1 MNPANQKYHIISPDG
16 LPLTPEPFASKQ
28 AALDYIPGWRDHLRH
43 QGYYAGVER
52 RIPLTE
58 LAGYLTIVPE
68 TEANEVMENMYDK
81 ISNRNQTAL
90 AQLME
95 KAEAYARGAMARF
108 GEIPPTLLMSG
119 PSGES
124 GFCRN
129 NLLTDAKKKEFLTTG
144 RMMCVSQGA
153 QAVVYCA
160 SGWAETHVRAAA
172 VQATSGPAQEEALFL
187 VGESK
192 EITVKRILPVQR
204 SDDEEFLGFGKARE
218 ANDARVSPQVGVF
231 LSQHAPDESMRRE
244 AGRYLAEM
252 KVVRAK
258 TNRGQ
263 EIGGMMI

>member
-1 MNPANQKYHIISPDG
+1 MNPANEKYHIISPDG

-58 LAGYLTIVPE
+58 LAGYLTIVTEP
-68 TEANEVMENMYDK
+68 EANEVMENMYDK
-81 ISNRNQTAL
+81 ISNRNQTVL

-95 KAEAYARGAMARF
+95 KAEVYARGAMARF
-108 GEIPPTLLMSG
+108 GEVPPTVLMSG
-119 PSGES
+119 PTGES

-129 NLLTDAKKKEFLTTG
+129 DLLADAKKKEFLTMG

-160 SGWAETHVRAAA
+160 SGWAETHGRNAA
-172 VQATSGPAQEEALFL
+172 VHATSRPAQEEALFL

-192 EITVKRILPVQR
+192 ETTVKRILPVQR
-204 SDDEEFLGFGKARE
+204 SDDEEFLGLGKARE
-218 ANDARVSPQVGVF
+218 ASNARVSPQVGLF
-231 LSQHAPDESMRRE
+231 LRQRTPDEAMRRDAE
-244 AGRYLAEM
+244 RYLMERKMVHM
-252 KVVRAK
+252 KP
-258 TNRGQ
+258 NREQ
-263 EIGGMMI
+263 GMTM

>member
-1 MNPANQKYHIISPDG
+1 MKPANEKYHIISPDG
-16 LPLTPEPFASKQ
+16 LPLTPEPFASRQ
-28 AALDYIPGWRDHLRH
+28 EALDYIPGWRDHLRH

-58 LAGYLTIVPE
+58 LAGYLTIVTE
-68 TEANEVMENMYDK
+68 TEANEVMENMYEK
-81 ISNRNQTAL
+81 ISKRNQSAL

-108 GEIPPTLLMSG
+108 GEVPPTLLMSG

-129 NLLTDAKKKEFLTTG
+129 DLLTDAKKKEFLTTG

-153 QAVVYCA
+153 AAVVYCA
-160 SGWAETHVRAAA
+160 SGWAETHGRDAA
-172 VQATSGPAQEEALFL
+172 VQATSGPAQEKALFL

-192 EITVKRILPVQR
+192 ETTVKRILPVQR
-204 SDDEEFLGFGKARE
+204 ADDEEFLGFGKARE
-218 ANDARVSPQVGVF
+218 VNNARVSPQVGAF

-244 AGRYLAEM
+244 AGRYLAERKLV
-252 KVVRAK
+252 KVKRK
-258 TNRGQ
+258 RDEGF
-263 EIGGMMI
+263 GMTV

>member
-1 MNPANQKYHIISPDG
+1 MKPANEKYHIISPDG
-16 LPLTPEPFASKQ
+16 LPLTPEPFASRQ
-28 AALDYIPGWRDHLRH
+28 EALDYIPGWRDHLRH

-58 LAGYLTIVPE
+58 LAGYLTIVTE
-68 TEANEVMENMYDK
+68 TEANEVMENMYEK
-81 ISNRNQTAL
+81 ISKRNQSAL

-108 GEIPPTLLMSG
+108 GEVPPTLLMSG

-129 NLLTDAKKKEFLTTG
+129 DLLTDTKKKEFLTTG

-160 SGWAETHVRAAA
+160 SGWAETHSRDAA
-172 VQATSGPAQEEALFL
+172 VQATVGPAQEEALFL

-192 EITVKRILPVQR
+192 ETTVKRILPVQR

-218 ANDARVSPQVGVF
+218 ANNARVSPQVGLF
-231 LSQHAPDESMRRE
+231 LPQRTPDEAMRRD
-244 AGRYLAEM
+244 AGRYLAERRLV
-252 KVVRAK
+252 KVK
-258 TNRGQ
+258 KDRG
-263 EIGGMMI
+263 EELGMTV